1 MVFDIME
8 STAEWMSLPVDRWET
23 SDEYM
28 NIASVVTELSVV
40 NDTAERGVKDVK
52 ML

>member
-1 MVFDIME
+1 
-8 STAEWMSLPVDRWET
+8 
-23 SDEYM
+23 M

-52 ML
+52 MLRKTLISRVLLY